1 MMNPCYLTNIQI
13 QQVRHL
19 KDITIPLSTET
30 CKHLILTGKNGS
42 GKTSVMEALEKTLK
56 SFSMLDS
63 TQHINVTKELRFR
76 TLLPPEDTGLS
87 VEIYNQEKLQQLLVE
102 GQYILAYYADERE
115 YVVTNEKHISK
126 VQFKQ
131 QYAITDHPGKEFV
144 KYLLDLKSTAAMAE
158 VAGKQKRAAEIKQWF
173 VNFDSILQ
181 QVFDNPMVHLDFN
194 IDTYEFS
201 IIEPGKEPFSFDT
214 LSRGYAAI
222 LDIVTDLMMRMEQKA
237 GKNYDLPGIVL
248 IDEVETHLHLALQKK
263 IMPMLTTLFP
273 NIQFVV
279 TTHSPFVLNSI
290 EDVVIYDLEN
300 HTLVQ
305 GKEGL
310 SNIPY
315 EGIIE
320 GYFQAS
326 TLSDELQKKY
336 NQYKQLVHKPTLTD
350 EDYVT
355 LSALEFYLDEIP
367 DYLAVDFMADYKKL
381 KLELEERS

>member
-1 MMNPCYLTNIQI
+1 MNPCYLTNIQI

-19 KDITIPLSTET
+19 KDITIPLSTENS
-30 CKHLILTGKNGS
+30 KHLILTGKNGS

-56 SFSMLDS
+56 GFSMLDS
-63 TQHINVTKELRFR
+63 TQNIDITGGVRFR

-87 VEIYNQEKLQQLLVE
+87 VEIHNQEKLQQLLAE

-126 VQFKQ
+126 MKFKQ

-181 QVFDNPMVHLDFN
+181 QIFDNPKVHLDFN

-201 IIEPGKEPFSFDT
+201 IIEPGKGPFSFDT

-273 NIQFVV
+273 NIQFIV

-290 EDVVIYDLEN
+290 ENVVIYDLEN
-300 HTLVQ
+300 HSYPEV
-305 GKEGL
+305 
-310 SNIPY
+310 SRIC
-315 EGIIE
+315 
-320 GYFQAS
+320 S
-326 TLSDELQKKY
+326 T
-336 NQYKQLVHKPTLTD
+336 
-350 EDYVT
+350 
-355 LSALEFYLDEIP
+355 
-367 DYLAVDFMADYKKL
+367 
-381 KLELEERS
+381 